1 MVRGE
6 TGVRSTTRLLIVDD
20 ERSIRFGIGEW
31 ARDAGYEPIEASSGK
46 EALERLR
53 DHPVDAVVLDLKL
66 GDMDGLAVTRAIRQA
81 WPTTSVLL
89 FTMVETPHY
98 AVEAHRAGA
107 NGYLLKGATRRELLD
122 AVYSA
127 LATPGKTD
135 AGQRSPPIGTQNAKT
150 GASLRSGDCPVM

>member
-1 MVRGE
+1 M
-6 TGVRSTTRLLIVDD
+6 L
-20 ERSIRFGIGEW
+20 
-31 ARDAGYEPIEASSGK
+31 AGAHNLAVVGEASNGR
-46 EALERLR
+46 EALEVCGRL
-53 DHPVDAVVLDLKL
+53 HPDLVLMDLQL

-89 FTMVETPHY
+89 FTMHETPHY

-107 NGYLLKGATRRELLD
+107 NGYVLKGATRRELLD

-135 AGQRSPPIGTQNAKT
+135 RGQRAPPTGTQNAKR
-150 GASLRSGDCPVM
+150 GSGLQSGDCPVM